1 MQRNCLLL
9 KYEHDKMEQ
18 YSRRENLRISGWEEE
33 EDESEEVLEA
43 KVIEHA
49 DTIGV
54 KIEQDDISV
63 VHHLRRPREGGRPV
77 IVSFCHRKKRNEI
90 MQNKKKKKNWKAGKE
105 KCI

>member
-63 VHHLRRPREGGRPV
+63 VHRLGRPREGGRPV
-77 IVSFCHRKKRNEI
+77 IVRFCHRKKRNEI
-90 MQNKKKKKNWKAGKE
+90 MQNEKKKWKVGKE

>member
-1 MQRNCLLL
+1 M
-9 KYEHDKMEQ
+9 
-18 YSRRENLRISGWEEE
+18 
-33 EDESEEVLEA
+33 LEA

-77 IVSFCHRKKRNEI
+77 IVRFCHRKKRNEI
-90 MQNKKKKKNWKAGKE
+90 MQNKKKKKN
-105 KCI
+105 